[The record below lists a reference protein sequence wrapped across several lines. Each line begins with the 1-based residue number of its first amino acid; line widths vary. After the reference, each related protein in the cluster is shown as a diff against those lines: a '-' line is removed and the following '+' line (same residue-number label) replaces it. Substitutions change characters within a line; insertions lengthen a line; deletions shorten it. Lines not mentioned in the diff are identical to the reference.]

1 MIVAANMRVLLV
13 EDDPMI
19 GDALRTALHDVAY
32 AVHWVRNA
40 QLAIDAVR
48 ETEPEAVLLDLA
60 LPDMDGMEFLRRLRL
75 QGCRAPVVVIT
86 ARDAVDARVQ
96 ALDLGADD
104 YIVKPFAVA
113 ELLARLRAVVRRQ
126 AGQPLPMLGNGVL
139 LLDPATHEARRGDV
153 ACLLSAREFALLHAL
168 LLRPGTILSRT
179 QLEDRVYGPG
189 EEVQSNAIEFLIHA
203 VRRKLGAD
211 AIRNVR
217 GAGWMAEKAR

>member
-1 MIVAANMRVLLV
+1 MRVLLV

-40 QLAIDAVR
+40 QLALDAIR
-48 ETEPEAVLLDLA
+48 ETAPEAVLLDLA
-60 LPDMDGMEFLRRLRL
+60 LPDIDGMELLRRVRW
-75 QGCRAPVVVIT
+75 QGCKAPVVVIT
-86 ARDAVDARVQ
+86 ARDAVEARVQ

-104 YIVKPFAVA
+104 YVVKPFAVA

-126 AGQPLPMLGNGVL
+126 AGQPVALLGNGML
-139 LLDPATHEARRGDV
+139 SLDPASHEACREGMRCV
-153 ACLLSAREFALLHAL
+153 LSAREFAVLHAL
-168 LLRPGTILSRT
+168 VLRPGTILSRA
-179 QLEDRVYGPG
+179 QLEERVYGPG

-203 VRRKLGAD
+203 LRRKLGAD

-217 GAGWMAEKAR
+217 GAGWMVEKPR